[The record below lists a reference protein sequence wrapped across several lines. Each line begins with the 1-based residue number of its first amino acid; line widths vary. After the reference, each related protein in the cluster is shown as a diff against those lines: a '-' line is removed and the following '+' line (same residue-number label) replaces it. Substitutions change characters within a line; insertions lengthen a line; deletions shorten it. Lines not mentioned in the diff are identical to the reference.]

1 MDSCHY
7 DLLEEELNIEE
18 RRRMSNSYSSL
29 PITNRSNCEG
39 SNVDEEQWRNLN
51 QGRNTGYYSYPS
63 NYNLNYGTPYG
74 GMYPMGNSMA
84 TCETTSAVYGRTMSQ
99 IAGQN
104 SYLSATCPAD
114 SSNNMPYDMTSSY
127 TPNISQQQPM
137 PVETTQDG
145 GSMMAEAGST
155 PPNKTVHDIEPEKG
169 EEDGDTDTEESSG
182 EEDRSRRQN
191 QGKYIKVL
199 RETAQAREEY
209 SNKIRKLIGEINRHR
224 SRQFHKL
231 DEALEVLIP
240 PNLKEK
246 AIGNSLKQDRRLPLR
261 KRLRP
266 VITGVSPKQQ
276 LQEIT
281 KNLGEDAVMLL
292 VSIGDMFIND
302 LSSSEITA
310 KYNIFTLNLVR
321 NIRQIILNNLK
332 KGVRR
337 HREQPP
343 AQKKRKRAATEQRR
357 RVTTGKPVP
366 GQPTTQITEKNLDTP
381 TTSQHDEGDQ

>member
-1 MDSCHY
+1 
-7 DLLEEELNIEE
+7 
-18 RRRMSNSYSSL
+18 MSNSYSNL
-29 PITNRSNCEG
+29 PMSNRSNCE
-39 SNVDEEQWRNLN
+39 SSSVDEEQWRNFN
-51 QGRNTGYYSYPS
+51 QGRNTGYYPYPP
-63 NYNLNYGTPYG
+63 NYNLNYGTAYG

-84 TCETTSAVYGRTMSQ
+84 TCETTNAVYGRAMSQ
-99 IAGQN
+99 VTAQN
-104 SYLSATCPAD
+104 SYPSATCPAD
-114 SSNNMPYDMTSSY
+114 SSNNVPYDMTNSY
-127 TPNISQQQPM
+127 APNISQQQPM
-137 PVETTQDG
+137 PVGTTQDD

-169 EEDGDTDTEESSG
+169 EEDGDTDTGESSG
-182 EEDRSRRQN
+182 EEDESRRQN
-191 QGKYIKVL
+191 KEKYLKIL
-199 RETAQAREEY
+199 RDTTQAREEY

-224 SRQFHKL
+224 SKQFHKL

-246 AIGNSLKQDRRLPLR
+246 AISNSLRQDRRLPLR

-332 KGVRR
+332 RSVRR

-357 RVTTGKPVP
+357 RTTVEKPAHE
-366 GQPTTQITEKNLDTP
+366 QSTTQIKEKDRVTP
-381 TTSQHDEGDQ
+381 TTSQHDENDQ